1 VNASAYAR
9 TANFKSSSPKW
20 PPPAVRVIISH
31 PQPGLNM
38 DTHTLAEY
46 LHANFEASDRLA
58 IVALNRSTNDVKQR
72 IATVVRITRDDFQQR
87 LRVLNKGN
95 YEIYVSMNT
104 IRADASGRRKSDI
117 AQIRH
122 VYLDFDHDGT
132 QAVRTMTARSDMP
145 TPNHLIESSPGRW
158 QAIWRVKGFDA
169 QQAEQLMRGMVREF
183 GADPAAVDSARVLRL
198 PGLYNH
204 KYETPHLIGVQ
215 NLSAE
220 IYTPSQFPSFA
231 IEQAAVLPAMS
242 RQPCAMRERK
252 AHAGISQSER
262 DWAYAKRALA
272 RGEDPEAVIQAIA
285 TFRSDK
291 PNPQYY
297 ARLTVTKAAGG
308 SAAQDKP
315 KQEISPS
322 LSLGL

>member
-1 VNASAYAR
+1 
-9 TANFKSSSPKW
+9 
-20 PPPAVRVIISH
+20 
-31 PQPGLNM
+31 M
-38 DTHTLAEY
+38 DTHTPAEY
-46 LHANFEASDRLA
+46 LRANFEASDRLA

-145 TPNHLIESSPGRW
+145 TPNHLIESSPGKW
-158 QAIWRVKGFDA
+158 QAVWRVQGFDA

-183 GADPAAVDSARVLRL
+183 GADPAAIDSARVLRL

-220 IYTPSQFPSFA
+220 IYTPSHFPSFA
-231 IEQAAVLPAMS
+231 IEQAAALP
-242 RQPCAMRERK
+242 R
-252 AHAGISQSER
+252 
-262 DWAYAKRALA
+262 
-272 RGEDPEAVIQAIA
+272 
-285 TFRSDK
+285 
-291 PNPQYY
+291 
-297 ARLTVTKAAGG
+297 
-308 SAAQDKP
+308 
-315 KQEISPS
+315 
-322 LSLGL
+322 

>member
-1 VNASAYAR
+1 
-9 TANFKSSSPKW
+9 
-20 PPPAVRVIISH
+20 
-31 PQPGLNM
+31 M
-38 DTHTLAEY
+38 DTHTPAEY
-46 LHANFEASDRLA
+46 LRANFEASERLA

-72 IATVVRITRDDFQQR
+72 IDTVARITRDDIQR
-87 LRVLNKGN
+87 WIRFLNKEH

-104 IRADASGRRKSDI
+104 IREDAFGRRKSDI

-132 QAVRTMTARSDMP
+132 QAVREMMARPGMP
-145 TPNHLIESSPGRW
+145 IPNHLIESSPGKW
-158 QAIWRVKGFDA
+158 QAIWRVQGFQA
-169 QQAEQLMRGMVREF
+169 QEAEQLMRGMVREF

-204 KYETPHLIGVQ
+204 KYETPHLIAVQ

-220 IYTPSQFPSFA
+220 IYTPSHFPSFA
-231 IEQAAVLPAMS
+231 IEQAAALPAVS
-242 RQPCAMRERK
+242 RQPCATRERK
-252 AHAGISQSER
+252 AHAGLSQSER
-262 DWAYAKRALA
+262 DWAYAERALA

-291 PNPQYY
+291 PDPQYY

-308 SAAQDKP
+308 SDTQDKP
-315 KQEISPS
+315 KPKQEVSPS
-322 LSLGL
+322 LSFGL